1 MERTQKADQIEWIGK
16 VFDKNA
22 VVVVANG
29 GLTVAQMTELRGEL
43 RKAGASMKVIKNTL
57 AKIAIS
63 KTPAKKVA
71 DLFKGPTA
79 IAYSEDP
86 VAAAKVVDAYAKK
99 NDKLV
104 VLGGAMGAEVMNA
117 AAVKALASMPSREE
131 LLGQIV
137 TTIMSPGA
145 NLIGAITAPGAQIA
159 GILETLEKREAA

>member
-1 MERTQKADQIEWIGK
+1 MDRTQKADMVQWISG

-22 VVVVANG
+22 VVVLGNG
-29 GLTVAQMTELRGEL
+29 GLTVSEMTELRREL
-43 RKAGASMKVIKNTL
+43 RSAGASMKVVKNRL

-63 KTPAKKVA
+63 GKPSEKIGKY
-71 DLFKGPTA
+71 FKGPTA

-86 VAAAKVVDAYAKK
+86 VAAAKAVDKYAKK

-104 VLGGAMGAEVMNA
+104 VFGGAMGAETFDA
-117 AAVKALASMPSREE
+117 AGVKALASMPSREE

-137 TTIMSPGA
+137 QTIMSPAA
-145 NLIGAITAPGAQIA
+145 NLVGAITAPGAQLA